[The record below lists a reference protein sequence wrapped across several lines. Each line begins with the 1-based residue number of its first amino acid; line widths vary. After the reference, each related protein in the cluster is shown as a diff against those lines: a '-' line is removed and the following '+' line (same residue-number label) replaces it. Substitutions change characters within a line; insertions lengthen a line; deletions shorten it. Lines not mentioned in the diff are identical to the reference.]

1 MKRSRNGGWSKS
13 ARAAAVLLICAA
25 GVVGLD
31 GCGKKKTPPPPAPP
45 PKQPPPPE
53 PVPVS
58 FDSISQ
64 DMKADARVQFA
75 PDLKLEDE
83 DLARSV
89 VKLADALAKG
99 DTDTISQMT
108 TKATRPVLDEMN
120 SMGAFSGSHET
131 EAVRVVFIG
140 KNDETSGF
148 KMTLDDVTK
157 GFSGDK
163 EQIAQSETKI
173 PDDLWKQIGALIG
186 AGMATDDKLDL
197 TIFDPPMTAEKAGKI
212 SEAWEKL
219 KGDSSKT
226 AIVEQIQAILQSAT
240 SVPGLKDAEY
250 MALIAVQTPKG
261 VELTGWGIEKAFGKW
276 TFSPA
281 STDAKE
287 KKSVAEW
294 DDVGLAGF
302 SRDSATGIASAAPA
316 HKEGDAANEDGGEK
330 KNEDANGGEG
340 KKDDPE
346 KKSPDG
352 PVKRTP
358 HGPVKIPGGG

>member
-1 MKRSRNGGWSKS
+1 MMKRSRNGGWSKS
-13 ARAAAVLLICAA
+13 ARAAVVVLMCAA
-25 GVVGLD
+25 GVVGLE

-45 PKQPPPPE
+45 PKQAPPPE

-58 FDSISQ
+58 FDTISQ

-75 PDLKLEDE
+75 SDLKLEDE

-108 TKATRPVLDEMN
+108 TKATRPVLDEMK
-120 SMGAFSGSHET
+120 SGGAFGGAQEP
-131 EAVRVVFIG
+131 EAVRVVYIG
-140 KNDETSGF
+140 KNDETTGF
-148 KMTLDDVTK
+148 KMTLDDITK
-157 GFSGDK
+157 DLSGDK
-163 EQIAQSETKI
+163 EQVSQAEAKVPPEVLRQV
-173 PDDLWKQIGALIG
+173 GALIG
-186 AGMATDDKLDL
+186 AALVTDDKVDL
-197 TIFDPPMTAEKAGKI
+197 KIFEPPITAEKLGKI

-219 KGDSSKT
+219 KGDSSQT
-226 AIVEQIQAILQSAT
+226 AIVEQIQAMLQSAT
-240 SVPGLKDAEY
+240 AVPGLKDAEY

-281 STDAKE
+281 STDGQV
-287 KKSVAEW
+287 KKTAADW
-294 DDVGLAGF
+294 DGVGIAGF
-302 SRDSATGIASAAPA
+302 SRDSTKGIVAAAPA
-316 HKEGDAANEDGGEK
+316 PKEGDAANKEGGEK
-330 KNEDANGGEG
+330 KDEPNGDEG
-340 KKDDPE
+340 KKDDPD
-346 KKSPDG
+346 KKNPDG